1 MFLLHFLPDGFLQ
14 FIINIVLL
22 TGAGLTGIGFF
33 LVGFI
38 PGLRN
43 YKTLIQIVG
52 VVLLAL
58 GIYWK
63 GGYGV
68 EMEWRAK
75 VAELQAKVAAAEAKS
90 KETNTVIQEKI
101 VTKVKHVKDVQ
112 VKISQFDHCKL
123 RRLWSIGYSHTECIW
138 CKCYR
143 RCYSNCSSIGQLR
156 DFVDNWSFILCSK
169 LNRIDSIGWCSIFYS
184 YLCTLK
190 ITVGTWFLLR
200 RNIDYQLTRCYR
212 CYGYLQRYS
221 IVIGTDISLC
231 NYCFGLCSR

>member
-14 FIINIVLL
+14 LIINIVLL
-22 TGAGLTGIGFF
+22 TGAGLTGVGFF

-75 VAELQAKVAAAEAKS
+75 VTELQAKVAAAEAKS

-112 VKISQFDHCKL
+112 VKIQQQIVEREKIINS
-123 RRLWSIGYSHTECIW
+123 ECTVSPEAIA
-138 CKCYR
+138 
-143 RCYSNCSSIGQLR
+143 
-156 DFVDNWSFILCSK
+156 ILNK
-169 LNRIDSIGWCSIFYS
+169 AAEKPAGVV
-184 YLCTLK
+184 K
-190 ITVGTWFLLR
+190 
-200 RNIDYQLTRCYR
+200 
-212 CYGYLQRYS
+212 
-221 IVIGTDISLC
+221 
-231 NYCFGLCSR
+231 

>member
-1 MFLLHFLPDGFLQ
+1 VFLLHFLPDGFLQ

-22 TGAGLTGIGFF
+22 TGLGLTSIGFF

-38 PGLRN
+38 PGLRS

-75 VAELQAKVAAAEAKS
+75 VAELQEKVAAAEAKS

-101 VTKVKHVKDVQ
+101 VTKVKHIKDVQ
-112 VKISQFDHCKL
+112 VKIQQQIVEKEKIINS
-123 RRLWSIGYSHTECIW
+123 ECTV
-138 CKCYR
+138 
-143 RCYSNCSSIGQLR
+143 SSEAIA
-156 DFVDNWSFILCSK
+156 ILNK
-169 LNRIDSIGWCSIFYS
+169 AAE
-184 YLCTLK
+184 K
-190 ITVGTWFLLR
+190 PVGE
-200 RNIDYQLTRCYR
+200 
-212 CYGYLQRYS
+212 
-221 IVIGTDISLC
+221 VK
-231 NYCFGLCSR
+231 

>member
-14 FIINIVLL
+14 LIINIVLL
-22 TGAGLTGIGFF
+22 SGAVLTGVGFF

-75 VAELQAKVAAAEAKS
+75 VAELEAKVKLAEEKS
-90 KETNTVIQEKI
+90 QQVNTVIETKV
-101 VTKVKHVKDVQ
+101 VTKVKHIKDVQ
-112 VKISQFDHCKL
+112 VKIQQQIVEKEK
-123 RRLWSIGYSHTECIW
+123 IINGECVVP
-138 CKCYR
+138 KEAVE
-143 RCYSNCSSIGQLR
+143 L
-156 DFVDNWSFILCSK
+156 
-169 LNRIDSIGWCSIFYS
+169 LN
-184 YLCTLK
+184 K
-190 ITVGTWFLLR
+190 AAEKPVG
-200 RNIDYQLTRCYR
+200 
-212 CYGYLQRYS
+212 
-221 IVIGTDISLC
+221 VAK
-231 NYCFGLCSR
+231 

>member
-14 FIINIVLL
+14 LVINIVLL
-22 TGAGLTGIGFF
+22 SGVVLTGIGFF

-43 YKTLIQIVG
+43 YKTLIQIIG

-90 KETNTVIQEKI
+90 KEVNTVIETKV
-101 VTKVKHVKDVQ
+101 VTKVKHIKDTQ
-112 VKISQFDHCKL
+112 IKIRKEIIEKEKL
-123 RRLWSIGYSHTECIW
+123 INGECVVPTEAIE
-138 CKCYR
+138 
-143 RCYSNCSSIGQLR
+143 
-156 DFVDNWSFILCSK
+156 ILNKAAEKPSK
-169 LNRIDSIGWCSIFYS
+169 GEA
-184 YLCTLK
+184 K
-190 ITVGTWFLLR
+190 
-200 RNIDYQLTRCYR
+200 
-212 CYGYLQRYS
+212 
-221 IVIGTDISLC
+221 
-231 NYCFGLCSR
+231 